1 MADLTLVWL
10 VLPLFVGFS
19 IYLLPKA
26 ARHLALFIALC
37 SAGYGLQQIVSPSS
51 LTLLLIDSFGVS
63 LSVDR
68 LSGYFVLTNALVTA
82 AVVLYCWSTQ
92 KTAYFFTQLIILH
105 GCVNAVFVCADFM
118 SLYVALEVIG
128 ISAFL
133 LITYRRSDRTI
144 WIGLRYLF
152 ISNTAMLL
160 YLIGAVLV
168 YQANSS
174 FAFAGLRNAPTEAI
188 ALIMLGLLTKGG
200 VFVSGLWLPLTHSEA
215 DTPVSAM
222 LSGVV
227 VKSGVFPLVRCALL
241 MEEISPI
248 VQFFGVATAILGTG
262 AAILEQDTKRLLAWS
277 TISQVGFVL
286 VAPVVAGFYTLAHG
300 LAKGTLFLTA
310 GRLPSRQFDTL
321 RQTSVG
327 LSWWIVLAAASL
339 SLSGFPLFAGFD
351 AKIMTLKQ
359 LTGWQSI
366 VMNGVAVGSAIAFAK
381 FIFLPF
387 TDGLAM
393 ATSQHNGKISEQS
406 NIQANT
412 QADTNR
418 KKPTEDLGFW
428 LAVTLLLGSL
438 VAASAL
444 HAEDYTQANLLK
456 ALVTIAGGWIGY
468 QVIFKRIRWS
478 LPEGPEQ
485 LEHLIGSMSMVLIL
499 LFWRVMV

>member
-1 MADLTLVWL
+1 MAELTIIWL
-10 VLPLFVGFS
+10 ILPLFVGFS

-26 ARHLALFIALC
+26 SRYLALFIAVY
-37 SAGYGLQQIVSPSS
+37 SAGYGLQQIVSQSA
-51 LTLLLIDSFGVS
+51 LTLRLVDSFGVT

-82 AVVLYCWSTQ
+82 AVVFYCWSTQ

-168 YQANSS
+168 YQANNS
-174 FAFAGLRNAPTEAI
+174 FAFTGLRNAPTEAI

-227 VKSGVFPLVRCALL
+227 VKSGIFPLVRCALL
-241 MEEISPI
+241 IEEISPV
-248 VQFFGVATAILGTG
+248 VQFFGIATAILGTS

-277 TISQVGFVL
+277 TISQVGYVL
-286 VAPVVAGFYTLAHG
+286 VSPAVAGFYTLSHG
-300 LAKGTLFLTA
+300 LAKGALFLTA

-321 RQTSVG
+321 QQTAVR
-327 LSWWIVLAAASL
+327 LPLWLVLAAASL

-351 AKIMTLKQ
+351 AKLMTLNQ
-359 LTGWQSI
+359 LTGWQSV
-366 VMNGVAVGSAIAFAK
+366 VMNVVAVGSAIAFAK

-387 TDGLAM
+387 TNELPIA
-393 ATSQHNGKISEQS
+393 AAAPPQASKQPNPQPEKIS
-406 NIQANT
+406 
-412 QADTNR
+412 
-418 KKPTEDLGFW
+418 KKTTEDLGYGFAIVV
-428 LAVTLLLGSL
+428 LIGGLM
-438 VAASAL
+438 AASAL
-444 HAEDYTQANLLK
+444 HAEDYTPDNLVK
-456 ALVTIAGGWIGY
+456 ALTTIAGGWIGY
-468 QVIFKRIRWS
+468 HIIFKRIRWS
-478 LPEGPEQ
+478 LPDGPER
-485 LEHLIGSMSMVLIL
+485 LEHLIGSMSLVLIL